1 MVSSSDDCQ
10 LLDDSSVIS
19 PDNRNI
25 CNNVYVPNMNL
36 SVRDCLNNMGQ
47 GCMNNCYTKLENHP
61 KINELHSEFEIK
73 CSNYRLNICTLC
85 KHITLCNK
93 IFKMVYVVN
102 VLERK

>member
-47 GCMNNCYTKLENHP
+47 GCMNDCYTKLENHP

-73 CSNYRLNICTLC
+73 CSNYRLNICTEY
-85 KHITLCNK
+85 KK
-93 IFKMVYVVN
+93 IERCVMRFKKWYM
-102 VLERK
+102 